1 MEKLT
6 KKTFERWRSWA
17 EKIRDDLQSIVNY
30 HQVYEYFIKM
40 VNANLEHIKENH
52 GRLFCDFVRRCY
64 GVHAAT
70 GIRRH
75 LKSDKDSISLMKL
88 LDQLQKSASQFT
100 YEFYLQQFPL
110 EKDKWEWQK
119 PAFAG
124 FSENGQTLS
133 VQMVLDDIE
142 AIRNVAGKVSDFTD
156 RAIAHLDQRGI
167 EEAVTYDDLAESLS
181 LFNRI
186 ACKYITLITGDGY
199 TTLKPTILY
208 DWAKIFLVPLDIRNC
223 RES

>member
-6 KKTFERWRSWA
+6 KETFERWRGWT
-17 EKIRDDLQSIVNY
+17 EKIRDDLQGIVNY
-30 HQVYEYFIKM
+30 HQVYEYFIEM
-40 VNANLEHIKENH
+40 VNANLQHVQENH
-52 GRLFCDFVRRCY
+52 GRLFCDFVRKCY

-75 LKSDKDSISLMKL
+75 VKTDKDSISLMKL

-119 PAFAG
+119 STFAG
-124 FSENGQTLS
+124 FSENGKCLS
-133 VQMVLDDIE
+133 LKIISEDTETIKG
-142 AIRNVAGKVSDFTD
+142 IAGKVSDFTD

-167 EEAVTYDDLAESLS
+167 EETITYDDLANSIG
-181 LFNRI
+181 LFNQT
-186 ACKYITLITGDGY
+186 ACKYIALVTGDRY
-199 TTLKPTILY
+199 TTLKPTILD
-208 DWAKIFLVPLDIRNC
+208 DWAKIFTVPLDIRKD
-223 RES
+223 REP

>member
-6 KKTFERWRSWA
+6 KEIYERWTAWI
-17 EKIRDDLQSIVNY
+17 EKIRDDLQDIVNY
-30 HQVYEYFIKM
+30 HQVYECFVKM
-40 VNANLEHIKENH
+40 VNANLQHVQKNH
-52 GRLFCDFVRRCY
+52 GRLFCDFVRKCY

-75 LKSDKDSISLMKL
+75 VKSDKDSISLMKL

-100 YEFYLQQFPL
+100 YAFYLQQFPL
-110 EKDKWEWQK
+110 ETDKWEWQK
-119 PAFAG
+119 STFAR
-124 FSENGQTLS
+124 FSENRECLS
-133 VQMVLDDIE
+133 LKIISEDIE
-142 AIRNVAGKVSDFTD
+142 TIKNIAGKVSDFTD

-167 EEAVTYDDLAESLS
+167 EEAITYDDMANAID
-181 LFNRI
+181 LFNQT
-186 ACKYITLITGDGY
+186 ACKYIALITGDGY

-208 DWAKIFLVPLDIRNC
+208 DWAKIFTVPLDIRKD